1 MKTFSQC
8 DYVNRL
14 ERLHRLIRITICLR
28 NYTLST
34 GNLGHYPTA
43 PHALHLHNSRR
54 SRAQKIGDSLRE
66 KNKLGPAG
74 TRRTITYSL
83 FFQKKRKYT
92 FSLGSWR
99 LFLCWHLS
107 GLPWWHFEVT
117 PVTRWLSAHGFR
129 SSPGSEVL
137 LTGPSE
143 TQM

>member
-54 SRAQKIGDSLRE
+54 SRAQKIGDSLQE

-83 FFQKKRKYT
+83 FFFQGRNT
-92 FSLGSWR
+92 FSPWVPDVSFCADISVDYLGDILKQHQSPAGC
-99 LFLCWHLS
+99 LPMDL
-107 GLPWWHFEVT
+107 GLA
-117 PVTRWLSAHGFR
+117 PVLRCC
-129 SSPGSEVL
+129 
-137 LTGPSE
+137 
-143 TQM
+143 